1 MESEHE
7 QFSSFEPESGGAN
20 HQRTDE
26 AAANRHAAGQ
36 EGQGA
41 ERASGETTSTTKR
54 RRWRPARGS
63 SRRNAA
69 SAEQA
74 TPEAAP
80 EGEQSPAE
88 RISETPETSAQD
100 AVSLQREAPGTER
113 EGASDATSTADR
125 ESGTDLEPASPAVN
139 FRGAEDEAPAPTQ
152 ESAQDTSGWREPS
165 ISEWPA
171 QAEQTDQF
179 SPVQLDAAS
188 DLEATSFGSSG
199 AETASV
205 GDEETIA
212 VPPTLAATPE
222 TSAASLAPESA
233 AQEPY
238 ESTRAPLSGVEVR
251 PPRRYRFDRPA
262 ATAREKHEPVTQP
275 KQASQPV
282 VTEQPATEQAVAQQS
297 AAQQPPPAAA
307 PAQPATNQPARGSQH
322 HPRSHAAAHRR
333 ETPVEAAPAAP
344 TSDQSITTEIELELT
359 ETPEVEAEVEAA
371 EDLARATQAALEE
384 EVAEALESFT
394 QQEQTA
400 SARTNR
406 RRRRRSPT
414 SAPAGTAEP
423 APEKAAAPQSPITA
437 PQPPLTMNQSFG
449 VSAPPGGQ
457 NYQVNNGLQQIGQ
470 PQSPFAGPEPSSA
483 RGFGPVPRGIASPAE
498 RNVRLPRTDRA
509 IETNNVTMNQLAML
523 FTQAMQQQT
532 DRLLM
537 ELRRNQGTPSMTVN
551 FPPMPSNERIGVFV
565 DVANLLYSARNMR
578 IGIDFGRLLDFLRG
592 NRRLIRA
599 HAYCPTSPDPRAEQ
613 MFLDAVK
620 GLGYRIT
627 TKNYKTFSSG
637 AKKADLDLD
646 MCMDIVRLVDA
657 EAVDCISLVSGD
669 SDFLPLLEYCSDHGV
684 RVEVAA
690 FDEATA
696 GILRQSCDLFINL
709 SLVEDIRA

>member
-7 QFSSFEPESGGAN
+7 QFSSFAAESGGAGHSN
-20 HQRTDE
+20 GDAPVSHHQN
-26 AAANRHAAGQ
+26 AGGQ

-41 ERASGETTSTTKR
+41 EHASAETSSATKR
-54 RRWRPARGS
+54 RRWRPARSSS
-63 SRRNAA
+63 SRRKDA

-74 TPEAAP
+74 TPEAPSEGEHPQAP
-80 EGEQSPAE
+80 EGEHPQTEDHPDVAPLT
-88 RISETPETSAQD
+88 ETPAQE
-100 AVSLQREAPGTER
+100 AVSFEREAPGIAHEEAGEAASR
-113 EGASDATSTADR
+113 E
-125 ESGTDLEPASPAVN
+125 V
-139 FRGAEDEAPAPTQ
+139 
-152 ESAQDTSGWREPS
+152 
-165 ISEWPA
+165 
-171 QAEQTDQF
+171 
-179 SPVQLDAAS
+179 DAAS
-188 DLEATSFGSSG
+188 DLDS
-199 AETASV
+199 ASV
-205 GDEETIA
+205 TGAVSETPPAGDEEALAT
-212 VPPTLAATPE
+212 AATSE
-222 TSAASLAPESA
+222 APTEAPAEATTPVAQESA

-238 ESTRAPLSGVEVR
+238 EATRAPLSGVEVR
-251 PPRRYRFDRPA
+251 PPRKYRFDRPA
-262 ATAREKHEPVTQP
+262 PAARETNGAAAQP
-275 KQASQPV
+275 KP
-282 VTEQPATEQAVAQQS
+282 
-297 AAQQPPPAAA
+297 AAQPAAA
-307 PAQPATNQPARGSQH
+307 EQPGTQQPEVQEPTPPAPQAQPGTHQPARAAQH
-322 HPRSHAAAHRR
+322 HARSHAAAHRR
-333 ETPVEAAPAAP
+333 ETHEPVAPAGDE
-344 TSDQSITTEIELELT
+344 SMTTEMELEMT

-394 QQEQTA
+394 QQEQAA
-400 SARTNR
+400 SARSNR

-414 SAPAGTAEP
+414 SASAAPAEP
-423 APEKAAAPQSPITA
+423 APEKAAATQPLAPA
-437 PQPPLTMNQSFG
+437 PQPQPPATTNHAFG
-449 VSAPPGGQ
+449 VSAPSTGQ
-457 NYQVNNGLQQIGQ
+457 NYQVYNGLQQIGQ

-483 RGFGPVPRGIASPAE
+483 RGFGPVPRGVASPAE
-498 RNVRLPRTDRA
+498 RNVRLPRTDRPL
-509 IETNNVTMNQLAML
+509 ETNAATMNQLAVL

-578 IGIDFGRLLDFLRG
+578 IAIDFGRLLDFLRG

-657 EAVDCISLVSGD
+657 DAVDCISLVSGD

-696 GILRQSCDLFINL
+696 SILRQSCDLFVNL
-709 SLVEDIRA
+709 SLVEEIRA

>member
-7 QFSSFEPESGGAN
+7 QFSSFAAESDGAN
-20 HQRTDE
+20 HQHVDE
-26 AAANRHAAGQ
+26 ANHSNAAKQ

-41 ERASGETTSTTKR
+41 EHASAESSSATKR
-54 RRWRPARGS
+54 RRWRPERSS

-69 SAEQA
+69 SAEHA
-74 TPEAAP
+74 TPEGAS
-80 EGEQSPAE
+80 EGEQAHAEQPSEESPA
-88 RISETPETSAQD
+88 PETTTD
-100 AVSLQREAPGTER
+100 AVSLQRESSGFED
-113 EGASDATSTADR
+113 EGAKAATTTSG
-125 ESGTDLEPASPAVN
+125 EPGTDLETTTPAAS
-139 FRGAEDEAPAPTQ
+139 FWG
-152 ESAQDTSGWREPS
+152 
-165 ISEWPA
+165 
-171 QAEQTDQF
+171 
-179 SPVQLDAAS
+179 AAS
-188 DLEATSFGSSG
+188 DLDIIALPG
-199 AETASV
+199 AVPETAPS

-212 VPPTLAATPE
+212 
-222 TSAASLAPESA
+222 AASTTESTEASPADAAAQFAQESA
-233 AQEPY
+233 AEAPY

-262 ATAREKHEPVTQP
+262 PTVQEKREPIAQP
-275 KQASQPV
+275 KQAPQPL
-282 VTEQPATEQAVAQQS
+282 ATEQASIQPTIEQQEQD
-297 AAQQPPPAAA
+297 QQPTSPPTA
-307 PAQPATNQPARGSQH
+307 PAQPVTRQPA
-322 HPRSHAAAHRR
+322 AAAQHPARHHTAHKR
-333 ETPVEAAPAAP
+333 ERPAVAAP
-344 TSDQSITTEIELELT
+344 TRATEGDPALTTAMELELT

-371 EDLARATQAALEE
+371 EELARATQTALEE

-400 SARTNR
+400 SARSSR

-414 SAPAGTAEP
+414 SASTAPTES
-423 APEKAAAPQSPITA
+423 APEKGAAIQPPFAA
-437 PQPPLTMNQSFG
+437 PQPPVTTNQSFG
-449 VSAPPGGQ
+449 VSAAQSGQ

-483 RGFGPVPRGIASPAE
+483 RGFGPVPRGVASPAE

-551 FPPMPSNERIGVFV
+551 FPPMPSTERIGVFV

-578 IGIDFGRLLDFLRG
+578 IAIDFGRLLDFLRG

>member
-7 QFSSFEPESGGAN
+7 QFSSFAAESGGASHPNADAAAPN
-20 HQRTDE
+20 HQNTG
-26 AAANRHAAGQ
+26 GQ
-36 EGQGA
+36 EEQGA
-41 ERASGETTSTTKR
+41 EHASAETSSATKR
-54 RRWRPARGS
+54 RRWRPARSS
-63 SRRNAA
+63 SRRKGASTEQAA
-69 SAEQA
+69 SES
-74 TPEAAP
+74 AP
-80 EGEQSPAE
+80 EGEHPQTEEHADVAPQAE
-88 RISETPETSAQD
+88 ATTPE
-100 AVSLQREAPGTER
+100 AVSSQPEAPGIEH
-113 EGASDATSTADR
+113 EGASKAASEEVDATSDLDITAVA
-125 ESGTDLEPASPAVN
+125 GAVP
-139 FRGAEDEAPAPTQ
+139 EAAL
-152 ESAQDTSGWREPS
+152 A
-165 ISEWPA
+165 
-171 QAEQTDQF
+171 
-179 SPVQLDAAS
+179 
-188 DLEATSFGSSG
+188 
-199 AETASV
+199 
-205 GDEETIA
+205 GDEETMA
-212 VPPTLAATPE
+212 AATASEVPPEAPAE
-222 TSAASLAPESA
+222 TVQPSAQEST

-251 PPRRYRFDRPA
+251 PPRKYRFDRPA
-262 ATAREKHEPVTQP
+262 PTARETNGTAAQP
-275 KQASQPV
+275 KPSPQPV
-282 VTEQPATEQAVAQQS
+282 AAEQPG
-297 AAQQPPPAAA
+297 AQQPAVQEPAPPAAQ
-307 PAQPATNQPARGSQH
+307 AQPATNQHARAAQH
-322 HPRSHAAAHRR
+322 HARPHTATHKR
-333 ETPVEAAPAAP
+333 ETHEPAAP
-344 TSDQSITTEIELELT
+344 VGAPAGDESLTTEMELELT

-394 QQEQTA
+394 QQEQAA
-400 SARTNR
+400 SARSNR
-406 RRRRRSPT
+406 RRRRRST
-414 SAPAGTAEP
+414 SASAAPAEP
-423 APEKAAAPQSPITA
+423 APEKAAAPQPSTAA
-437 PQPPLTMNQSFG
+437 PQPPATTNHAFG
-449 VSAPPGGQ
+449 VSTPPAGQ
-457 NYQVNNGLQQIGQ
+457 NYQVYNGLQHIGQ

-483 RGFGPVPRGIASPAE
+483 RGFGPVPRGVASPAE
-498 RNVRLPRTDRA
+498 RSVRLPRTDRP
-509 IETNNVTMNQLAML
+509 IETNAATMNQLAVL

-578 IGIDFGRLLDFLRG
+578 IAIDFGRLLDFLRG

-657 EAVDCISLVSGD
+657 DAVDCISLVSGD

-696 GILRQSCDLFINL
+696 SILRQSCDLFVNL
-709 SLVEDIRA
+709 SLVEEIRA

>member
-7 QFSSFEPESGGAN
+7 QFSSFAAESGGAGHSNGDASAPN
-20 HQRTDE
+20 HQN
-26 AAANRHAAGQ
+26 AGGQ

-41 ERASGETTSTTKR
+41 EHASTETSAATKR
-54 RRWRPARGS
+54 RRWRPARSSS
-63 SRRNAA
+63 SRRKDA

-74 TPEAAP
+74 TPEASP
-80 EGEQSPAE
+80 EGEQLHAE
-88 RISETPETSAQD
+88 EHPGVISQAEATPQETASFE
-100 AVSLQREAPGTER
+100 REVPGIEH
-113 EGASDATSTADR
+113 EGASEAASR
-125 ESGTDLEPASPAVN
+125 EV
-139 FRGAEDEAPAPTQ
+139 
-152 ESAQDTSGWREPS
+152 
-165 ISEWPA
+165 
-171 QAEQTDQF
+171 
-179 SPVQLDAAS
+179 DAAS
-188 DLEATSFGSSG
+188 DLDITSVSG
-199 AETASV
+199 AVSETAPA
-205 GDEETIA
+205 GDEETLA
-212 VPPTLAATPE
+212 AAATPE
-222 TSAASLAPESA
+222 APPEAPAEAAAPVAQEST

-251 PPRRYRFDRPA
+251 PPRKYRFDRPA
-262 ATAREKHEPVTQP
+262 PTVRETSGAAAQP
-275 KQASQPV
+275 KPAPQPV
-282 VTEQPATEQAVAQQS
+282 AAEQPGT
-297 AAQQPPPAAA
+297 QQPEVQEPASPTAH
-307 PAQPATNQPARGSQH
+307 AQPATHQPARAAQH
-322 HPRSHAAAHRR
+322 HTRPHTAAHKR
-333 ETPVEAAPAAP
+333 ETHEPAAP
-344 TSDQSITTEIELELT
+344 VGAPASDESLTTEIELEMT
-359 ETPEVEAEVEAA
+359 ETPEVEGEVEAA
-371 EDLARATQAALEE
+371 EDLARATQVALEE

-394 QQEQTA
+394 QQEQAATA
-400 SARTNR
+400 RANR
-406 RRRRRSPT
+406 RRRRRSSP
-414 SAPAGTAEP
+414 SASAAPAEP
-423 APEKAAAPQSPITA
+423 APEKVAAPQPLAPA
-437 PQPPLTMNQSFG
+437 PQPQPPATTNHAFG
-449 VSAPPGGQ
+449 VSTPPPGQ
-457 NYQVNNGLQQIGQ
+457 NYQVYNGLQHIGQ

-483 RGFGPVPRGIASPAE
+483 RGFGPVPRGVASPAE
-498 RNVRLPRTDRA
+498 RSVRLPRTDRP
-509 IETNNVTMNQLAML
+509 IETNAATMNQLAVL

-657 EAVDCISLVSGD
+657 DAVDCISLVSGD

>member
-7 QFSSFEPESGGAN
+7 QFSSFAAESGGASHPN
-20 HQRTDE
+20 AEAPASSHQN
-26 AAANRHAAGQ
+26 AGGQ

-41 ERASGETTSTTKR
+41 EHASAETSAATKR
-54 RRWRPARGS
+54 RRWRPARSS
-63 SRRNAA
+63 SRRKSA
-69 SAEQA
+69 STEQGA
-74 TPEAAP
+74 PEAAP
-80 EGEQSPAE
+80 EGEHPQEHADVATQAE
-88 RISETPETSAQD
+88 VTTQE
-100 AVSLQREAPGTER
+100 AVSSQPEAPGIEHER
-113 EGASDATSTADR
+113 ANEAASEEVDATSDLDR
-125 ESGTDLEPASPAVN
+125 TSVTGAVT
-139 FRGAEDEAPAPTQ
+139 EIAPA
-152 ESAQDTSGWREPS
+152 
-165 ISEWPA
+165 
-171 QAEQTDQF
+171 
-179 SPVQLDAAS
+179 
-188 DLEATSFGSSG
+188 
-199 AETASV
+199 
-205 GDEETIA
+205 GDEETMA
-212 VPPTLAATPE
+212 AAASPEGVPEASAEAATPV
-222 TSAASLAPESA
+222 AQESA

-238 ESTRAPLSGVEVR
+238 EATRAPLSGVEVR
-251 PPRRYRFDRPA
+251 PPRKYRFDRPA
-262 ATAREKHEPVTQP
+262 PTARETNGAAAQP
-275 KQASQPV
+275 KLSPPPGAA
-282 VTEQPATEQAVAQQS
+282 EQPGT
-297 AAQQPPPAAA
+297 QQPEVQEPTPPS
-307 PAQPATNQPARGSQH
+307 PQTQPATNQPARAAQH
-322 HPRSHAAAHRR
+322 HTRPHTAAHRR
-333 ETPVEAAPAAP
+333 ETREPLAPAGDE
-344 TSDQSITTEIELELT
+344 SLTTEMELELT

-394 QQEQTA
+394 QQEQAA
-400 SARTNR
+400 SARSNR
-406 RRRRRSPT
+406 RRRRRSST
-414 SAPAGTAEP
+414 SAAAASAEP
-423 APEKAAAPQSPITA
+423 APEKAAAPQPPTPA
-437 PQPPLTMNQSFG
+437 PQPPATTNHALG
-449 VSAPPGGQ
+449 VSTPPAGQ
-457 NYQVNNGLQQIGQ
+457 GYQVYNGLQHIGQ

-483 RGFGPVPRGIASPAE
+483 RGFGPVPRGVASPAE
-498 RNVRLPRTDRA
+498 RSVRLPRTDRPV
-509 IETNNVTMNQLAML
+509 ETNAATMNQLAVL

-578 IGIDFGRLLDFLRG
+578 IAIDFGRLLDFLRG

-657 EAVDCISLVSGD
+657 DAVDCISLVSGD

-696 GILRQSCDLFINL
+696 SILRQSCDLFVNL
-709 SLVEDIRA
+709 SLVEEIRA

>member
-7 QFSSFEPESGGAN
+7 QFSSFAAESDGAKHQHVDEAN
-20 HQRTDE
+20 HSN
-26 AAANRHAAGQ
+26 AARQ

-41 ERASGETTSTTKR
+41 EHASAESSPATKR

-63 SRRNAA
+63 SRKNAA
-69 SAEQA
+69 SAEHA
-74 TPEAAP
+74 TPEAASEGAQAHAEQPTEAAPVP
-80 EGEQSPAE
+80 ES
-88 RISETPETSAQD
+88 TPD
-100 AVSLQREAPGTER
+100 AVSLQRESSRFEDEEAKAA
-113 EGASDATSTADR
+113 ASATSSEPGA
-125 ESGTDLEPASPAVN
+125 DLETTTPAVS
-139 FRGAEDEAPAPTQ
+139 FWGAEEQATA
-152 ESAQDTSGWREPS
+152 SSG
-165 ISEWPA
+165 
-171 QAEQTDQF
+171 
-179 SPVQLDAAS
+179 VVDAAS
-188 DLEATSFGSSG
+188 DLDIIALAG
-199 AETASV
+199 AVPETAPS
-205 GDEETIA
+205 GDEETMA
-212 VPPTLAATPE
+212 
-222 TSAASLAPESA
+222 AASTTEAAPAAPAEAAAQLVQESA
-233 AQEPY
+233 AEAPY

-262 ATAREKHEPVTQP
+262 PTVQEKHEPVAQP
-275 KQASQPV
+275 KQTPQPL
-282 VTEQPATEQAVAQQS
+282 ATEQASMQPTTERQEQD
-297 AAQQPPPAAA
+297 QQPTSPPTA
-307 PAQPATNQPARGSQH
+307 PAQPGTRQP
-322 HPRSHAAAHRR
+322 
-333 ETPVEAAPAAP
+333 APAAQHSTRPHAATHKRERPEVTTP
-344 TSDQSITTEIELELT
+344 TRTTEGDPSLTTAMELELT

-371 EDLARATQAALEE
+371 EELARATQTALEE

-394 QQEQTA
+394 QQEQIA
-400 SARTNR
+400 SARSSR

-414 SAPAGTAEP
+414 SASTAPAEP
-423 APEKAAAPQSPITA
+423 ASEKIAATQPPLAA
-437 PQPPLTMNQSFG
+437 PQPPVTTNQSFG
-449 VSAPPGGQ
+449 VSTAQAGQ

-483 RGFGPVPRGIASPAE
+483 RGFGPVPRGVASPAE

-551 FPPMPSNERIGVFV
+551 FPPMPSTERIGVFV

-578 IGIDFGRLLDFLRG
+578 IAIDFGRLLDFLRG

-657 EAVDCISLVSGD
+657 DAVDCISLVSGD